1 MNSKLVQAIA
11 SETTVEIRSIIGM
24 KQIDMA
30 KIKVAGLLD
39 FHTGGRHKG
48 TPRSH
53 TWGRAS
59 SGWSTNKEGIIL
71 QAHPWSALLRIR
83 GGEFHGNF
91 VVSDQRIHRNL
102 VVSENL
108 PFKGCWQWLKC
119 TKICMVSITD
129 GIDFNLEIKKIRERK
144 WK

>member
-53 TWGRAS
+53 T
-59 SGWSTNKEGIIL
+59 
-71 QAHPWSALLRIR
+71 
-83 GGEFHGNF
+83 
-91 VVSDQRIHRNL
+91 
-102 VVSENL
+102 
-108 PFKGCWQWLKC
+108 
-119 TKICMVSITD
+119 
-129 GIDFNLEIKKIRERK
+129 
-144 WK
+144 